1 MKLLID
7 ISGFNPRKS
16 YGALTFTEG
25 FLKELNSNALLNDN
39 SVSVIATYETV
50 QYFAL
55 LKKIN
60 FIPIKT
66 PNNPFIRVIYL
77 QLMLP
82 NLFKKIDPDI
92 IFSPL
97 EIAYKSKKPHVV
109 YIHDIISKFYLD
121 NHPSFRKIRNKF
133 LWYRIRQSLK
143 YADLILTPSE
153 FTKNE
158 IKLFVK
164 KKMEFGIVKEG
175 RPDIFLE
182 KFDLDFNKEKTT
194 IFIPSYKAVHKP
206 IFQLV
211 SALQVIKQTKPEIL
225 ETLQL
230 IFSGDEDAVFK
241 NLKTEINKVNNKINV
256 INTGFIEMK
265 QINYIYSISDVVLY
279 ITDYEGFGLPIIE
292 ADFFGVPIV
301 ATDLEVLNEIS
312 NANTLF
318 YKQNNINHLSEV
330 LIKAISVNMKFQST
344 YDKTWSDFNAK
355 IFEYFRAVI
364 KRHKLNN

>member
-39 SVSVIATYETV
+39 SVSVIATDDTV

-55 LKKIN
+55 LTNIN
-60 FIPIKT
+60 FIPVKT

-77 QLMLP
+77 QFILP
-82 NLFKKIDPDI
+82 NLFKKINPDI

-97 EIAYKSKKPHVV
+97 EIAYKSKKPQVV

-121 NHPSFRKIRNKF
+121 SYPNFKKIRNKF

-143 YADLILTPSE
+143 YADLVLTPSE

-158 IKLFVK
+158 IIHFVK
-164 KKMEFGIVKEG
+164 RKMEFGVVKEG
-175 RPDIFLE
+175 RPDLYLE
-182 KFDLDFNKEKTT
+182 KFNLDLDKRKKI
-194 IFIPSYKAVHKP
+194 IFIPSYKAIHKP

-211 SALQVIKQTKPEIL
+211 SALKVIKETRPEIL

-230 IFSGDEDAVFK
+230 IFSGDEDSVFK
-241 NLKTEINKVNNKINV
+241 KLKEEINKVSDKINV
-256 INTGFIEMK
+256 INTGFIDVK
-265 QINYIYSISDVVLY
+265 HINYIYSISDVVLY
-279 ITDYEGFGLPIIE
+279 ISDYEGFGLPIIE

-301 ATDLEVLNEIS
+301 ATDLPVLAEIS
-312 NANTLF
+312 NPETLF
-318 YKQNNINHLSEV
+318 YKQNNITHLSEM
-330 LIKAISVNMKFQST
+330 LIKAIFINKKFQST
-344 YDKTWSDFNAK
+344 YDITWSDFNVE
-355 IFEYFRAVI
+355 IFKYFNDVI
-364 KRHKLNN
+364 KRNKLNN

>member
-25 FLKELNSNALLNDN
+25 FLTDLNSNVLLNDN
-39 SVSVIATYETV
+39 SVSVIATDETV

-55 LKKIN
+55 LKNIN
-60 FIPIKT
+60 FITVKI

-77 QLMLP
+77 QFIMP

-97 EIAYKSKKPHVV
+97 EIAYKSKKPQVV
-109 YIHDIISKFYLD
+109 YIHDVISKFYLD
-121 NHPSFRKIRNKF
+121 NHPNFRRIRNKF
-133 LWYRIRQSLK
+133 LWYRIRQSLR

-158 IKLFVK
+158 IINFVK
-164 KKMEFGIVKEG
+164 RKMKFGIVKEG

-182 KFDLDFNKEKTT
+182 KFDLDLDKGKKT

-211 SALQVIKQTKPEIL
+211 SALQVIKQTRPEIL

-230 IFSGDEDAVFK
+230 IFSGSEDSVFK
-241 NLKTEINKVNNKINV
+241 KLKEEINKVSNKINV
-256 INTGFIEMK
+256 INTGFIDIK
-265 QINYIYSISDVVLY
+265 HINYIYSISDVALY
-279 ITDYEGFGLPIIE
+279 ISDYEGFGLPMIE

-301 ATDLEVLNEIS
+301 ATDLAVLAEIS
-312 NANTLF
+312 NPHTLF
-318 YKQNNINHLSEV
+318 YKQNNINHLSEM
-330 LIKAISVNMKFQST
+330 LIKAIFLNKRFQST
-344 YDKTWSDFNAK
+344 YDITWSDFNVE
-355 IFEYFRAVI
+355 IFEYFKTVI
-364 KRHKLNN
+364 KNSNN